1 MSKKCYQ
8 DNSYYIDVTDSNLDS
23 NPALMD
29 FKNDFG
35 FEDEEDIKETIE
47 EHLVIQTIDKK
58 LSKVSISAPD
68 SSPVEMFEMP
78 NLCSHI

>member
-1 MSKKCYQ
+1 MSKKFYQ

-35 FEDEEDIKETIE
+35 FEDEKDTKETIE

-58 LSKVSISAPD
+58 LSKVSISAHD

-78 NLCSHI
+78 NLCSHL